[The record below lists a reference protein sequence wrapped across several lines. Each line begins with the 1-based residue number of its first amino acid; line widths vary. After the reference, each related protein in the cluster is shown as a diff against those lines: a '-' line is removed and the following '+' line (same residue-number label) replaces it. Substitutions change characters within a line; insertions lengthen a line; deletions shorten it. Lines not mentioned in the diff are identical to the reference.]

1 VKRVTILV
9 VVGAVLGVVVG
20 LGILAADVLP
30 PSASKQ
36 AENTDLL
43 YDILVLSTSAIFG
56 IVTAVLVFAAVR
68 FRAPHGVMH
77 DGPPLHGLTW
87 LEVVWTAIP
96 AVIVV
101 SLTGISWWVLNRN
114 DVADAKGHMTIVVH
128 GKQWTWLYD
137 YPEYKLTRLNQL
149 VVPVNA
155 KIRFDVESD
164 DVIHGWWVPAW
175 RIQMNATPGQTNVV
189 SATPNK
195 TGTYDVV
202 CTFICGIQHPQM
214 GTEVAGANPKKI
226 LVVDQATFDKYI
238 SGQKA
243 AAAKEAAALAAN
255 PYGAAVK
262 VFTAAGC
269 GGCHAW
275 KPAKSTGAV
284 GPSLDDLAA
293 AAQKAGKPLADYVRQ
308 SIEQPSAYIVP
319 GYPDAMP
326 KNFGSTIAKPDLDT
340 LVDGLV
346 KASSK

>member
-1 VKRVTILV
+1 VKRVTVLV
-9 VVGAVLGVVVG
+9 VVGAVLGVVLG
-20 LGILAADVLP
+20 LGIIAAHVLP
-30 PSASKQ
+30 PSASTQ

-43 YDILVLSTSAIFG
+43 YEILVLSTSAIFG
-56 IVTAVLVFAAVR
+56 IVTAVLVYCVVR
-68 FRAPHGVMH
+68 FRSPHGAMH
-77 DGPPLHGLTW
+77 DGAPLHGLTW
-87 LEVVWTAIP
+87 LEIVWTAIP

-101 SLTGISWWVLNRN
+101 TLTGISWWVLNRN

-137 YPEYKLTRLNQL
+137 YPQYKLTRLNEL
-149 VVPVNA
+149 VLPVDA
-155 KIRFDVESD
+155 KVRFDVESD
-164 DVIHGWWVPAW
+164 DVIHGWWVPAF
-175 RIQMNATPGQTNVV
+175 RVQMNATPGQTNVI

-195 TGTYDVV
+195 IGTYDVV

-226 LVVDQATFDKYI
+226 RVVDQATFLKFI
-238 SGQKA
+238 AAQRA
-243 AAAKEAAALAAN
+243 AALKEAAALAAN

-262 VFTAAGC
+262 VFNASGC

-275 KPAKSTGAV
+275 KPANSSGAV

-293 AAQKAGKPLADYVRQ
+293 AAQKAGKPLADYVRE
-308 SIEQPSAYIVP
+308 SIERPSAYIVP

-326 KNFGSTIAKPDLDT
+326 KNFGSTIAKDDLTT